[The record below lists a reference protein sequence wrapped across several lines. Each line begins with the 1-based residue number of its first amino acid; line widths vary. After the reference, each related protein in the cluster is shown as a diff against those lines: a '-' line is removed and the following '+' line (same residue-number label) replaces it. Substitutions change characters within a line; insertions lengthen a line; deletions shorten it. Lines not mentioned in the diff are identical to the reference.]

1 MIKIDLVT
9 GFLGA
14 GKTTFLR
21 KYAEWLVAQG
31 YQVGI
36 IENDFGTVNVDV
48 LMLQDLLGD
57 RIDVEQIVGGSVV
70 TDWKRRFRT
79 KLISMA
85 MRGFNR
91 ILVEPSGI
99 YDVDAFFDV
108 LNDDPIDTWYEAGSV
123 ITILDATAD
132 ENMSAQEEY
141 LMVSQSA
148 NAGLV
153 LLSKVQD
160 ADQDS
165 IDAVINQLNL
175 AMEKYHCPRRFA
187 LPGADAPAKD
197 GTDANAKD
205 IADVSAKDGAGAK
218 AVAPSHVL
226 CKPWDALTADD
237 FGTIADCG
245 YVRADHE
252 KLWFDPQKAFSS
264 LFFMHAHLTKE
275 ALEHALDQLFSADDV
290 GLVFR
295 VKGYLPMPEGDW
307 LSVNATQGKRI
318 FQRVPLGQEILIV
331 IGQDLQESK
340 LRPYFLP

>member
-9 GFLGA
+9 GFLGS
-14 GKTTFLR
+14 GKTTFLK
-21 KYAEWLVAQG
+21 KYAEYLALHG

-36 IENDFGTVNVDV
+36 IENDFGAVNVDM

-108 LNDDPIDTWYEAGSV
+108 LGDEPIDAWYEVGSI
-123 ITILDATAD
+123 ITILDARLED
-132 ENMSAQEEY
+132 GLSRQEEY

-148 NAGLV
+148 NAGKI

-160 ADQDS
+160 ASPDDLRRT
-165 IDAVINQLNL
+165 VKHLNCI
-175 AMEKYHCPRRFA
+175 MQEFKCPRRFFLDEGFERETTA
-187 LPGADAPAKD
+187 SGSSP
-197 GTDANAKD
+197 
-205 IADVSAKDGAGAK
+205 AGA
-218 AVAPSHVL
+218 PSPSDVL
-226 CKPWDALTADD
+226 LRKPWDD
-237 FGTIADCG
+237 FTDEDWETILQACW
-245 YVRADHE
+245 VRADHE
-252 KLWFDPQKAFSS
+252 KLWFDPKKAFSS
-264 LFFMHAHLTKE
+264 LFFMHVKLTE
-275 ALEHALDQLFSADDV
+275 EELCTALKQLFDAKDI
-290 GLVFR
+290 GTIFR
-295 VKGYLPMPEGDW
+295 VKGYLPLPDGNW
-307 LSVNATQGKRI
+307 LQLNATPSQTVLTK
-318 FQRVPLGQEILIV
+318 VPLGQEILIV
-331 IGQDLQESK
+331 IGQDLSESS